1 MSQTVV
7 PRKQAARTSCGFCES
22 THGQPAGICHDAD
35 RRCKG
40 TWPGFVPASLS
51 NTTEGQTY
59 AQVAQ
64 PTFSSSSTAC
74 PVGQLMGM
82 RPARTV
88 TSGWRARRRPGEPRG
103 TDCSDRRKAMT
114 DYVVNP
120 GRGRSATHPATAAAV
135 TPTAGSSG
143 FPQLPDPVQ

>member
-1 MSQTVV
+1 VAGPQGHQAPGAEGNLSPMSQTVV
-7 PRKQAARTSCGFCES
+7 PRKQAVRTSCGFCES

-64 PTFSSSSTAC
+64 ADLQQFLNSLP
-74 PVGQLMGM
+74 P
-82 RPARTV
+82 
-88 TSGWRARRRPGEPRG
+88 
-103 TDCSDRRKAMT
+103 SD
-114 DYVVNP
+114 
-120 GRGRSATHPATAAAV
+120 S
-135 TPTAGSSG
+135 
-143 FPQLPDPVQ
+143 